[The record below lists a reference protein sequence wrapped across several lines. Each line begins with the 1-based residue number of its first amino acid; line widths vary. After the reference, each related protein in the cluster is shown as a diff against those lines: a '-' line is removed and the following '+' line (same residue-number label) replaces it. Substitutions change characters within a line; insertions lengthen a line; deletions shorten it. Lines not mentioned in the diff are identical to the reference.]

1 MFVATLMPTE
11 MLIVILTQEMEEL
24 DTQIYKGLLVKLPL
38 MY

>member
-11 MLIVILTQEMEEL
+11 MLIVILTQEMEDL
-24 DTQIYKGLLVKLPL
+24 DTQINKGLLVKLPL